1 MEWSIKP
8 RIPNMKRAISKNKQT
23 NYDVSDESSVTDTA
37 THSKMLT
44 IEELKSFP
52 ACENISDNEAE
63 KIIQS
68 LYKLSLLTY
77 EVLNK

>member
-1 MEWSIKP
+1 
-8 RIPNMKRAISKNKQT
+8 MKRASSKNKQT

-37 THSKMLT
+37 THSNRLT

-52 ACENISDNEAE
+52 GCENINDNEAE
-63 KIIQS
+63 KIIHS